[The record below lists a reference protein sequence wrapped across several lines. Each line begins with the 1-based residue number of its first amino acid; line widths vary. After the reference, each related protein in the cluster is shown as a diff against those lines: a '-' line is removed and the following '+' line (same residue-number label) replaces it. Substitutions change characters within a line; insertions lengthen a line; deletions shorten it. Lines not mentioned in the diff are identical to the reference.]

1 MVSIY
6 LIFEFHE
13 TTKGFEF
20 SCPRISK
27 QVNETRS
34 QKKRGFYLKLTVEAA
49 CRQFQFFFLT

>member
-34 QKKRGFYLKLTVEAA
+34 QKKRGFYLKLTVAA
-49 CRQFQFFFLT
+49 KPRAVSFNFFS